1 MMRISKRNIIRVIS
15 IIFLIIALFAAYYV
29 ITNWRAQY
37 AYNAATNS
45 LIANM
50 KSAKNIYSDKD
61 ILVTQQQQTD
71 AQFSDAKSQQI
82 LLLPKLSENI
92 EHNSEISRK
101 FTESLKQKNS
111 KNNTKSPASKSKQL
125 KNSSKS
131 EENKNKT
138 ESSKPKLN
146 NTQKNKVE
154 DLLKQN
160 NKVNPKDQQDQE
172 DQDNQNGKEKTT
184 KRTTSSDGSNK
195 PW

>member
-1 MMRISKRNIIRVIS
+1 M
-15 IIFLIIALFAAYYV
+15 

-101 FTESLKQKNS
+101 FTESLKQKNG
-111 KNNTKSPASKSKQL
+111 KNNTKSPASKSKKL

-131 EENKNKT
+131 EENKNQT

>member
-1 MMRISKRNIIRVIS
+1 
-15 IIFLIIALFAAYYV
+15 
-29 ITNWRAQY
+29 
-37 AYNAATNS
+37 
-45 LIANM
+45 M

-92 EHNSEISRK
+92 DHNSEISRK
-101 FTESLKQKNS
+101 FTESLKQKNG
-111 KNNTKSPASKSKQL
+111 KNNTKSHTSKSNQL

-131 EENKNKT
+131 EENKNQT

-184 KRTTSSDGSNK
+184 KRTTSSDGANK

>member
-101 FTESLKQKNS
+101 FTESLKQKNG
-111 KNNTKSPASKSKQL
+111 KNNTSPASKSKKL

-131 EENKNKT
+131 EENKNQT